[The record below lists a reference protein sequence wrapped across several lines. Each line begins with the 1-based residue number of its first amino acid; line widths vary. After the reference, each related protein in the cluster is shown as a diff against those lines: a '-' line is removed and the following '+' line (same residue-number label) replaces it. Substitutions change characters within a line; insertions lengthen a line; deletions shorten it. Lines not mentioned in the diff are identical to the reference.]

1 MSAAAIPISL
11 SLDLPVGA
19 VGAQSGSAR
28 AGSGEAYDR
37 IARQERDRASSA
49 SSQAPSERRPEAVS
63 NQELERP
70 VSAAGV
76 QESKPVCDAGKGAS
90 ADSEVVSLASDEL
103 SGLLEAESILGL
115 EELQD
120 PQLLEPDM
128 VSTAPLLPLQAGL
141 MEPATAGG
149 SQLAGGVLGENGA
162 LAGGRMAELLGA
174 QSEGLLGNSGADTA
188 KLLDIAGSANSQRFA
203 GMFEL
208 TQQAQAK
215 EAELVPLRGYATSV
229 ETPVG
234 QADWGDK
241 IMGKLAWLA
250 NQNLSVAE
258 IHVTP
263 PELGP
268 LEVRVQVQNEQ
279 TSVTIHAANPG
290 VRELLEQQSQR
301 LRDMLADSGLNLE
314 QFDVSDQAGQHS
326 QQDDDTGTLAN
337 GSLPVDED
345 DAQLLAGERVELD
358 LSWKGELDVYA

>member
-1 MSAAAIPISL
+1 MSATALPISL
-11 SLDLPVGA
+11 SLELPAGMA
-19 VGAQSGSAR
+19 NSRPDTGGAR
-28 AGSGEAYDR
+28 ANSGEAYEQV
-37 IARQERDRASSA
+37 ARQERDRASGANNQTSNDRRPDAA
-49 SSQAPSERRPEAVS
+49 SSRDMQRPTSEAATPADQPAPVD
-63 NQELERP
+63 NELEP
-70 VSAAGV
+70 
-76 QESKPVCDAGKGAS
+76 
-90 ADSEVVSLASDEL
+90 LASGEL
-103 SGLLEAESILGL
+103 SGLLAADPMLGL
-115 EELQD
+115 DELQD
-120 PQLLEPDM
+120 LDPDM
-128 VSTAPLLPLQAGL
+128 VSTGPFIPLQAGL
-141 MEPATAGG
+141 IDPATTGG
-149 SQLAGGVLGENGA
+149 PQLPAGVLGENGA
-162 LAGGRMAELLGA
+162 TAGVRIAELLGA
-174 QSEGLLGNSGADTA
+174 QSEGLLGNPGADAA
-188 KLLDIAGSANSQRFA
+188 KLVDIAGSANSQRFA

-208 TQQAQAK
+208 AQQAQAK

-234 QADWGDK
+234 QAGWGDK

-314 QFDVSDQAGQHS
+314 QFDVSDQAGQQS
-326 QQDDDTGTLAN
+326 QREEDGRAVATASHPGDD
-337 GSLPVDED
+337 D
-345 DAQLLAGERVELD
+345 DAQVLAGEHGELD